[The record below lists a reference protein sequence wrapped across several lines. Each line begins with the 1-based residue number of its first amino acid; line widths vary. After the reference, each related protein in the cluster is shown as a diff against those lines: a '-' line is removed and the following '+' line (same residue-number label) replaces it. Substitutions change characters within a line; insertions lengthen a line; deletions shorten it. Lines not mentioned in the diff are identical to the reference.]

1 MLQYFAPDIICRSI
15 TDIPLDEL
23 KERGIRGLLFDL
35 DNTITEWQ
43 KDEVTE
49 RNKQWLHDLREQG
62 FSICIVSNN
71 HAPRVKRV
79 AEQLGLPCLHSA
91 AKPRRKSYWQA
102 AALLKLAPQQ
112 LAMVGDQLLTDVL
125 GGNIYGVKTVLAKP
139 IKPEKTFFQIA
150 CSNRRKNQDYPAR
163 NIERRDYF
171 GRSSQRSKLCNQK

>member
-1 MLQYFAPDIICRSI
+1 MRMLQYFAPDIICRSI

-125 GGNIYGVKTVLAKP
+125 GGNRAGLTTIFVEYIHPREHWGTTHIFRPVESWLLKRLENKGFS
-139 IKPEKTFFQIA
+139 EKSGGKKWQG
-150 CSNRRKNQDYPAR
+150 N
-163 NIERRDYF
+163 
-171 GRSSQRSKLCNQK
+171 G